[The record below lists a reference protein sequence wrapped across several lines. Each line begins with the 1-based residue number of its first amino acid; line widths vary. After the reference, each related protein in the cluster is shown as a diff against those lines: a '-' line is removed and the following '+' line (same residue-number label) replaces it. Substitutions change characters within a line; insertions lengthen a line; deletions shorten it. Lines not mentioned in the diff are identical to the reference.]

1 MKISVDYAVMEPT
14 SLGHTAAHVVGV
26 PLPITWH
33 DVGGFGSLRSQY
45 LLDEHGNALS
55 GTNVLLD
62 SRDNLVINSASDTRL
77 VAGIGLHDMVVVQT
91 DQITVVCP
99 MRDAER
105 IKELVGEVAERLGP
119 GYI

>member
-1 MKISVDYAVMEPT
+1 MEPT
-14 SLGHTAAHVVGV
+14 SQGHTAAHVVAV
-26 PLPITWH
+26 PLPVTWH
-33 DVGGFGSLRSQY
+33 DVGGYGSLRSQF
-45 LLDEHGNALS
+45 LLDEHGNAVS

-62 SRDNLVINSASDTRL
+62 SRDNLVINAGDGSRL
-77 VAGIGLHDMVVVQT
+77 VAAVGLHDMAVVQT

-99 MRDAER
+99 LTEAER